1 MHPRSSPFLP
11 ESVPYTRRSW
21 TEFDA
26 EAALHNVRFARSLH
40 GEDRRIM
47 AIVKAD
53 AYGHGMARMARAIAN
68 EVHSFGVACV
78 GEAGQLREAGI
89 LTPIFLLSP
98 ALPQEMADVVQGRF
112 RPPISTLAEGAAFNA
127 LAHDAG
133 VILPVQWNL
142 DTGMGRIGT
151 LPSDWKKFAPNWTK
165 WPQLRLESIC
175 THYPSADEDPAFTR
189 AQGQA
194 FRAIISEMDS
204 MGIHPDFV
212 HLANS
217 AGALGFTVKP
227 NELLRTGLLL
237 YGASPL
243 PEFQPKL
250 RPVLTWKTSV
260 ALVRQLPEGW
270 GVSYG
275 STHLTQ
281 RPTQVATLAVG
292 YADGFLRHLT
302 HSGAAVLIHGQRCPL
317 LGRVTMDQ
325 IMVDVSHLSP
335 LPQPGSEVVLLGS
348 QGTEAITVSELA
360 SQAGTIPW
368 EIFTSIRSK

>member
-1 MHPRSSPFLP
+1 
-11 ESVPYTRRSW
+11 
-21 TEFDA
+21 
-26 EAALHNVRFARSLH
+26 
-40 GEDRRIM
+40 M